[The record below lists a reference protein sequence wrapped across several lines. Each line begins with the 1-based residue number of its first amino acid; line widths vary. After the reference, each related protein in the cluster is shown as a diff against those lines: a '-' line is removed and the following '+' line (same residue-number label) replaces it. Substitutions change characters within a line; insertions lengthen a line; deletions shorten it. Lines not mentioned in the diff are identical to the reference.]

1 MTFQIICLVINLALV
16 LNQVRIAKKNDRAKA
31 FIECKQKE
39 IRAEYE
45 NLQSIHTEISR
56 RGKAIHLK
64 IRLEEIDIDRV
75 KDPETQNYLAIR
87 RLITTFNPN

>member
-16 LNQVRIAKKNDRAKA
+16 LNQVRIAKKNERAKA
-31 FIECKQKE
+31 FIECKQNE

-45 NLQSIHTEISR
+45 NLQSIHTEISI
-56 RGKAIHLK
+56 RGKVIHIK

-75 KDPETQNYLAIR
+75 KDPETRKYLATR
-87 RLITTFNPN
+87 RLITTVNPN

>member
-1 MTFQIICLVINLALV
+1 MTFQIICIVINLALV

-75 KDPETQNYLAIR
+75 QDPETRKYLATR

>member
-16 LNQVRIAKKNDRAKA
+16 LNQVRIAKKNVRAKA

-75 KDPETQNYLAIR
+75 KDPETRNYLATR